1 MILLKKKGV
10 EGIMNNTL
18 GGRIAEHRKK
28 KGMTQDQLA
37 EYMGVSGQAVSKW
50 ENDLSCPD
58 ITALPLLSD
67 CFGITID
74 ELLRGGTGAVQL
86 VAENER
92 KDFTKL
98 ILRMTVLSSDGDI
111 VNINLPVAL
120 IQAALD
126 IGVQMPQLSG
136 KDSLKN
142 IDFKAVL
149 MAAEAGVMGNLL
161 EVKSADNDI
170 VKIFIE

>member
-1 MILLKKKGV
+1 MG
-10 EGIMNNTL
+10 NTL
-18 GGRIAEHRKK
+18 GGRIAENRKK

-58 ITALPLLSD
+58 ITALPMLSD

-74 ELLRGGTGAVQL
+74 ALIRGETASVQL

-92 KDFTKL
+92 KDFNKL
-98 ILRMTVLSSDGDI
+98 VLRLSVVSGEGDI
-111 VNINLPVAL
+111 VNMNLPIAL
-120 IQAALD
+120 IKTALD
-126 IGVQMPQLSG
+126 IGMQMPEFSG
-136 KDSLKN
+136 NDAVKN

-149 MAAEAGVMGNLL
+149 MAAEAGVLGNLL
-161 EVKSADNDI
+161 DVKSQNNDI

>member
-1 MILLKKKGV
+1 M
-10 EGIMNNTL
+10 MNTL
-18 GGRIAEHRKK
+18 GARIAENRKK

-58 ITALPLLSD
+58 ITALPLLAD

-74 ELLRGGTGAVQL
+74 ALLKGETAAVQL
-86 VAENER
+86 VEEKER
-92 KDFTKL
+92 KDFSKL
-98 ILRMTVLSSDGDI
+98 ILRLSVVSSNGDI
-111 VNINLPVAL
+111 VNMNLPVAL

-126 IGVQMPQLSG
+126 VGMQMPELSG
-136 KDSLKN
+136 MSGALKD

-149 MAAEAGVMGNLL
+149 MAAQAGVIGNLL
-161 EVKSADNDI
+161 EVKSASNDV